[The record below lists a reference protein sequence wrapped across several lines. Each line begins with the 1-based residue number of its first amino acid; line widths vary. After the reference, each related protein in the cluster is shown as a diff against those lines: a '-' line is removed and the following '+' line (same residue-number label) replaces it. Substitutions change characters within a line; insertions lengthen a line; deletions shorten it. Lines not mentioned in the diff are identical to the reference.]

1 MLAGVFITRCPRA
14 NWLRLDQTMYRNVFY
29 LTIGALAVVAVVFGY
44 QFYQDRHKPTG
55 IEINIGERGISVE
68 KK

>member
-1 MLAGVFITRCPRA
+1 
-14 NWLRLDQTMYRNVFY
+14 MYRNAFY
-29 LTIGALAVVAVVFGY
+29 LAIGALAVGAVVFGY
-44 QFYQDRHKPTG
+44 QYYQERHKPTG

>member
-1 MLAGVFITRCPRA
+1 MGHQI
-14 NWLRLDQTMYRNVFY
+14 MYRNVFY
-29 LTIGALAVVAVVFGY
+29 LVVGALTVGAVVFGY
-44 QFYQDRHKPTG
+44 QYYQERHKAPG

>member
-1 MLAGVFITRCPRA
+1 
-14 NWLRLDQTMYRNVFY
+14 MYRNVFY
-29 LTIGALAVVAVVFGY
+29 LIIGALAVVAVVFGY